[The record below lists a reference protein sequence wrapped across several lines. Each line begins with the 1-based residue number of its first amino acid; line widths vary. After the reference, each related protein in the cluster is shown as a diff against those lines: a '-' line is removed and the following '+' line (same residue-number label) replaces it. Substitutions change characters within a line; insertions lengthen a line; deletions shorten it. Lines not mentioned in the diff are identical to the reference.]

1 MAQPR
6 IPAARGAAA
15 SLQAQN
21 GAASASGSPYTNG
34 ECRTGAGRAA
44 QLGPGTSPSQ
54 VYRGEWRM
62 TAWTREPRW
71 TCTCRSTLVGQF
83 HVYL

>member
-15 SLQAQN
+15 GLQAQN

-34 ECRTGAGRAA
+34 ECRTGAGRTAR
-44 QLGPGTSPSQ
+44 LGPGTSPNP
-54 VYRGEWRM
+54 VCRGEWQM
-62 TAWTREPRW
+62 TAWPLEPRW
-71 TCTCRSTLVGQF
+71 TCTCRPALVGLF
-83 HVYL
+83 HMYL

>member
-15 SLQAQN
+15 GLQAQN

-34 ECRTGAGRAA
+34 ECRTGAGRTAR
-44 QLGPGTSPSQ
+44 LGPGDESL
-54 VYRGEWRM
+54 
-62 TAWTREPRW
+62 TAWPREPWW
-71 TCTCRSTLVGQF
+71 TYMHLQIRAGGTVSYVFIGSACKQ
-83 HVYL
+83 